1 MQQVPIIP
9 VGQAS
14 AATNLASHLG
24 TRYQK
29 PSGEVYVLCK
39 AAAAIATCASKV
51 LVTAVSSGVPTYV
64 VNTTTSANNGLVMG
78 VVPAGQ
84 TGSDGST
91 GLLSGDYFW
100 LQVGGPAKVI
110 TITGST
116 AIGTGLVTTTTA
128 GKADPVSAT
137 YAATTQGAIFGTLLE
152 ASNADAAS
160 DILLSRRF

>member
-1 MQQVPIIP
+1 MQSTPYIPI
-9 VGQAS
+9 GQAS
-14 AATNLASHLG
+14 AATDLAFHLG
-24 TRYQK
+24 QSHTDSQNR
-29 PSGEVYVLCK
+29 VYVLCK

-51 LVTAVSSGVPTYV
+51 LVTAVSSGVPTFN
-64 VNTTTSANNGLVMG
+64 VNTTTSANNGLVIG

-91 GLLSGDYFW
+91 GLVSGDYFW
-100 LQVGGPAKVI
+100 VQVGGYSKVI

-116 AIGTGLVTTTTA
+116 AVGTGLVTTTTA

-152 ASNADAAS
+152 ASNADGAS
-160 DILLSRRF
+160 DVLLSRRF